1 MSLLDFVTRRVWFCL
16 VTLAASTTTTKS
28 LNKFEARDLTTC
40 KDFHVVKIQSAVAK
54 KRNQKRKQAKR
65 EFLL

>member
-16 VTLAASTTTTKS
+16 VTLAASTTTKS

-54 KRNQKRKQAKR
+54 KRKPKT
-65 EFLL
+65 